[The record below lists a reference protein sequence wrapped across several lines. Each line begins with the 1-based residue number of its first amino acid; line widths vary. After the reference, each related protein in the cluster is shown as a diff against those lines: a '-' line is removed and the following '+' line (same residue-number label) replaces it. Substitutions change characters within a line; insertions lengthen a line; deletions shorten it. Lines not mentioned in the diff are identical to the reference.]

1 MPEQSLIVWD
11 LETVPDLAAAAR
23 MLDLGDA
30 DDADVRYALGSG
42 FPKHPL
48 HKIVCIGALI
58 ASRQPEG
65 WRVDALGAPHI
76 GERNEAKL
84 ISDFVEKIGQLRPQ
98 LVTFNGHSF
107 DLPVLRYRAMVN
119 RLAAGGLQVRPY
131 FNRYTD
137 DALDLCDLLGSY
149 VPGAK
154 VKLDEVS
161 KILGLAGKPEGV
173 EGSRVEGMV
182 LAGQIEEV
190 ARYCE
195 SDVLN
200 TYRVW
205 LVYELFRGSITGKEL
220 DWSEAQLR
228 DFVATRKSTN
238 AHLCAVSSNVPATR
252 GRDFVYRSTG
262 SVALT
267 HNGIWQCAGSSVVLL
282 GEADGTPSPD
292 KGVAAVRALAVRH
305 SIPPTPRRT
314 ACCLI

>member
-1 MPEQSLIVWD
+1 MPEQSVIVWD
-11 LETVPDLAAAAR
+11 LETIPDLAAAAR
-23 MLDLGDA
+23 MLDLGSA
-30 DDADVRYALGSG
+30 TEAEVREAIGPG

-76 GERNEAKL
+76 GERSEAKL
-84 ISDFVEKIGQLRPQ
+84 ITDFVEKIGQLRPQ

-107 DLPVLRYRAMVN
+107 DLPVLRYRAMAN
-119 RLAAGGLQVRPY
+119 RLSAVGLQVRPY
-131 FNRYTD
+131 FYRYGE
-137 DALDLCDLLGSY
+137 DALDLCDALGSY

-161 KILGLAGKPEGV
+161 KILGLTGKPEGV
-173 EGSRVEGMV
+173 DGSRVEEMV

-205 LVYELFRGSITGKEL
+205 LVYELFRGSITASEHN
-220 DWSEAQLR
+220 WSEVQVR
-228 DFVATRKSTN
+228 DFVASRKSAN
-238 AHLCAVSSNVPATR
+238 PHLCKAVGIPEATIQIVSA
-252 GRDFVYRSTG
+252 FAST
-262 SVALT
+262 
-267 HNGIWQCAGSSVVLL
+267 
-282 GEADGTPSPD
+282 
-292 KGVAAVRALAVRH
+292 
-305 SIPPTPRRT
+305 
-314 ACCLI
+314 